1 MSLCVYDCVCT
12 CMGMCVYMCGM
23 QCMYGKFVCVCV
35 CVGCVCVCLSC
46 VYVPMYECVFVF
58 VCVSARMCTQAFV

>member
-1 MSLCVYDCVCT
+1 MYMTVCVHVWVCVCT
-12 CMGMCVYMCGM
+12 CVVYSA
-23 QCMYGKFVCVCV
+23 CMVSLCACEYVWG
-35 CVGCVCVCLSC
+35 VCVCLSC